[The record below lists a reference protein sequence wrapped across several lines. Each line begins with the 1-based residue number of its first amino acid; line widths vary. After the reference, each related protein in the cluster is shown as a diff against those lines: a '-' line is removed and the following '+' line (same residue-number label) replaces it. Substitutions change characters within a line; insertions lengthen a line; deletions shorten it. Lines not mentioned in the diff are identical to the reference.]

1 MSRRERVLVE
11 PAWLEARL
19 GDPALVIVEVD
30 ERPLIYR
37 LGHVP
42 GAHCL
47 DWRTDLQDPVTRD
60 LPSPAAIRR
69 LWQRIGVHPDS
80 TVVLY
85 GDKSNWYACFGFWLF
100 RLFGLRELRVVD
112 GGRQAWVSEGRPL
125 TQEEPPENVIT
136 PEEVPRPR
144 RSPSLRASW
153 QDTLA
158 AITGA
163 TQLLDVRTPAEYRG
177 DVLTE
182 PGYAHEGAQRPG
194 HIPGALSVPWDIC
207 VNGDGRLLADDELRQ
222 RLAARGVRLDRPA
235 ITYCRIG
242 ERSAHTW
249 FVLHELLGAPARN
262 YDGSWTEWGSMI
274 GMPVA
279 LGDEPDGGRSATRRR
294 SAAGRLSPSAGSPPA
309 RAPGQR
315 RSRTPGHRA

>member
-30 ERPLIYR
+30 E
-37 LGHVP
+37 
-42 GAHCL
+42 
-47 DWRTDLQDPVTRD
+47 
-60 LPSPAAIRR
+60 
-69 LWQRIGVHPDS
+69 WQRIGVHPDS

-163 TQLLDVRTPAEYRG
+163 TQLLDV
-177 DVLTE
+177 
-182 PGYAHEGAQRPG
+182 
-194 HIPGALSVPWDIC
+194 
-207 VNGDGRLLADDELRQ
+207 
-222 RLAARGVRLDRPA
+222 
-235 ITYCRIG
+235 
-242 ERSAHTW
+242 
-249 FVLHELLGAPARN
+249 
-262 YDGSWTEWGSMI
+262 
-274 GMPVA
+274 
-279 LGDEPDGGRSATRRR
+279 
-294 SAAGRLSPSAGSPPA
+294 
-309 RAPGQR
+309 
-315 RSRTPGHRA
+315 